1 MPDRE
6 LIDFVNGAIGRGFIF
21 GRGQRYSNVL
31 SSGAYAGTYA
41 STAEFVQPHSV
52 ARALIVSLFD
62 AVMGD
67 E

>member
-31 SSGAYAGTYA
+31 SSGAYAGTTLRPLNL
-41 STAEFVQPHSV
+41 SSPILWPE
-52 ARALIVSLFD
+52 L
-62 AVMGD
+62 
-67 E
+67 